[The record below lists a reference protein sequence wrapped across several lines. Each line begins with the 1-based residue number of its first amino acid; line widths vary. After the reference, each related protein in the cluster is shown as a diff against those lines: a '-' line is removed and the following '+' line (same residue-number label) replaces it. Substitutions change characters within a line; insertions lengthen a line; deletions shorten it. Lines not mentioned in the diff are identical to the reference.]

1 MFESWHF
8 HPDAAH
14 GKKESGMSAIYDVS
28 LEVFPGMVVWPG
40 DQAVERKRVSK
51 IEAGRNANVSV
62 MKCGVHTGTHVD
74 APYHFLA
81 DGKTME
87 MLDIQVL
94 VGPAYVADLPG
105 VTTINGSAL
114 ESAGIPAG
122 TERLLVHTRN
132 SEEWR
137 ADPKKFREEYVGL
150 DTTGAEWLVQRG
162 IRLFGI
168 DYLSVATRTQT
179 KPVHQKLLGQEMV
192 LVEGLNLNGVPN
204 GPCKL
209 YCLPLKLRGSDGA
222 PARVIVEVE

>member
-1 MFESWHF
+1 MGVF
-8 HPDAAH
+8 
-14 GKKESGMSAIYDVS
+14 YDVS
-28 LEVFPGMVVWPG
+28 LEIYPGMVVWPG

-81 DGKTME
+81 DGKTLE
-87 MLDIQVL
+87 KLDIQVL
-94 VGPAYVADLPG
+94 VGLGYVADLPG
-105 VTTINGSAL
+105 VAKIDSNVL

-122 TERLLVHTRN
+122 TERLLVRTRN
-132 SEEWR
+132 SEEWKT
-137 ADPKKFREEYVGL
+137 DPKKFREDYVGL

-179 KPVHQKLLGQEMV
+179 KPVHQVLLKKEMI
-192 LVEGLNLNGVPN
+192 LVEGLNLNSVPA
-204 GPCKL
+204 GPCRV
-209 YCLPLKLRGSDGA
+209 YCLPLKIRGSDGA
-222 PARVIVEVE
+222 PARVLLEVG